1 MKNSFIKVKLED
13 NNNWVINLDY
23 VTDVW
28 FDSSKNQTFVQFL
41 NEDEPRIVSGKEV
54 FDAIFKY
61 TTSCITLNESA
72 LNGNKLDKC

>member
-13 NNNWVINLDY
+13 DNNWVINLDY

-28 FDSSKNQTFVQFL
+28 FDSNENKTVIQFL

-54 FDAIFKY
+54 FDTIIKY
-61 TTSCITLNESA
+61 TTSCITLNEST
-72 LNGNKLDKC
+72 LSGNKLDKC